1 MNIKQ
6 KKIAVFNWVFCQSL
20 RVRTFWKY
28 KNILVLTILK
38 VRKDLMEFN
47 KQRELFWSDLL

>member
-6 KKIAVFNWVFCQSL
+6 KKIAFFNWVFCQSF

-38 VRKDLMEFN
+38 VKKDLMEFN